1 MTPQRHLISDISFAA
16 GWVTCTCGK
25 KLHVST
31 KGREVDGGTDEEP
44 WEPYATVTPDRS
56 GAVIVWLLG
65 AIVAALVVGW
75 LVVR

>member
-31 KGREVDGGTDEEP
+31 KGREVDGGTESNRRLAEA
-44 WEPYATVTPDRS
+44 YALHQRQ
-56 GAVIVWLLG
+56 
-65 AIVAALVVGW
+65 
-75 LVVR
+75 VRGGPA